1 MNYGLLN
8 FKAQNGKPG
17 IFWTNEQSKR
27 TTKKEGSFRANS
39 APTNSVESSRP
50 VDYKTRKQPFEIRHH
65 PKNYDRIEPEVDNI
79 LKPLADEKQHE
90 AEKPKKPVKNF
101 IQKNREKA
109 GRGKKVKGDEKNG
122 TVTLTQDQLDAI
134 LASVGKVASG
144 EEEKLKISIDSKN
157 HEVTIESPR
166 RRDYD
171 DETEKHY
178 RDRSEKENGHS
189 KSRKD
194 RRKKENDSI
203 YALVGGDT
211 NRSKK
216 DREKRV
222 DRDSSDEREHH
233 HHHRRSRDDSRE
245 RDRRSDREQSEE
257 RNHRRDRKSRDD
269 SGDRDHSRE
278 RYKRSHDRDRNHGR
292 ERHPSYDPDYDR
304 KKKQDDSS
312 DRILKDLRLKAEEQ
326 LQKSRDSDRFREAKV
341 KDSESRDSKKPDS
354 NHLSPHDLNIDPI
367 SPREIAGIPVT
378 LPWKHMTK
386 AERRRLMIAREK
398 VIAEAEKKKEQD
410 GKSKWRE
417 MVKEE
422 TEKLQT
428 TKKKDKRRRSLSRS
442 PSREDSRERR
452 RSSSR
457 DRHERSRERRH
468 DRRSPS
474 DDRRG
479 SRSRERRRRS
489 HSDER
494 RDSRSRER
502 RHHRESHSRE
512 RRHSRERSRDDSAER
527 SRHRS
532 HRRSPSPPPRQ
543 EDKLS
548 STSVATGS
556 STRPPTNMTLAEKK
570 KLQWEKERAESQVGY
585 TPWGRPGAGAPLRTR
600 SGKLAADYRARQ
612 EDYPDT
618 IDEESEAV
626 NQNSSQNASET
637 TKHKR
642 ERKNRPQREEV
653 QRNEQPAVTGTS
665 SRNVPAAMRSSFVLG
680 QIAPDTERF
689 ENTKEQER
697 QQWLKD
703 LERQR
708 EEKRE
713 QQIKNYESTLRGA
726 DTWADKF
733 SNDYKPA
740 RLPDQPPETLRR
752 EDVGAGVETTR
763 ISSAPVNV
771 GQSQQEDDEDKTYIR
786 GQNVY
791 MDPVTKKELEDKRQR
806 QLEHQRAV
814 MEQVQE
820 KQRLKQLERDRK
832 MAEDAEEER
841 KLQAERDRLQK
852 QYEVDQN
859 KLKVR
864 ELKRQEEVERLKAAM
879 DEAHEKAMRE
889 KYSRR
894 MQHLEQGGHDT
905 TQLKAHLAEAPTN
918 RHGYETLRNTQSI
931 AKITPRGGELRND
944 VNHIVPSQVPGLDL
958 ELSPRVLLA
967 GSPTNAQYT
976 QKDSY
981 HDPAYTE
988 NRVLTPNKYRHH
1000 GHHTAEFGT
1009 QTGMKV
1015 PDLLDTDRDEEI
1027 SRETRREVTDV
1038 GIMYKFVNGKRVR
1051 VKSAP
1056 REELPKNREVPENPR
1071 KKKVEKNKG
1080 KKLWNYQNKE
1090 SKRPVKQSER
1100 DPLYQKKKEES
1111 RLRRQHRE
1119 QQLLEMVEKNRD
1131 IIPTER
1137 HTRTP
1142 GHSRDHSPVSDGGRT
1157 PRSTRKEYS
1166 VYSVKRARSHSPDRS
1181 ESRTATRTL
1190 ERAESPANRKSPVSH
1205 HSVSPAPTGRRS
1217 PPIPAL
1223 RNRGTDRGNYLPIDY
1238 DPAGTRVV
1246 NNKYRDGDP
1255 LEIPVGNSDFVPFL
1269 RTVDILDPAK
1279 ATSPM
1284 PLSREA
1290 TQVANA
1296 RKAYIKGMKPGNYGN
1311 RVDNYQDRMRMPNEQ
1326 KRKDP
1331 ILNPSLVT
1339 DHPTQRQD
1347 AILQQLS
1354 TMRENLMQRQRE
1366 LETFSPTDLE

>member
-17 IFWTNEQSKR
+17 IFFTNEQSRK
-27 TTKKEGSFRANS
+27 TAKKEYSLRVKS
-39 APTNSVESSRP
+39 APSHSV
-50 VDYKTRKQPFEIRHH
+50 VDYKTRKQPFELRHH
-65 PKNYDRIEPEVDNI
+65 PKNYDRVEPEVDNV
-79 LKPLADEKQHE
+79 LKPLPDDKQQE
-90 AEKPKKPVKNF
+90 PEKPKKPVKNF
-101 IQKNREKA
+101 IQKNREKIV
-109 GRGKKVKGDEKNG
+109 RGKKGKDDDKNG
-122 TVTLTQDQLDAI
+122 TVTLTQDQLNAI
-134 LASVGKVASG
+134 LASVGKVATG
-144 EEEKLKISIDSKN
+144 EEDELKISFDSKH
-157 HEVTIESPR
+157 HEVLIESPR
-166 RRDYD
+166 RKDYD
-171 DETEKHY
+171 DETEKHH

-194 RRKKENDSI
+194 RRKKEDDSI
-203 YALVGGDT
+203 YALMGGDST

-222 DRDSSDEREHH
+222 ERDSSDERDYR
-233 HHHRRSRDDSRE
+233 HRRSRDISRE
-245 RDRRSDREQSEE
+245 RDRRSDHDQSEE
-257 RNHRRDRKSRDD
+257 RNHRRNKKSRED
-269 SGDRDHSRE
+269 SEDRDHSRE
-278 RYKRSHDRDRNHGR
+278 RYKRSHNRDRNHGR
-292 ERHPSYDPDYDR
+292 ERDRNPSFDPDYDR
-304 KKKQDDSS
+304 KKKQEDST
-312 DRILKDLRLKAEEQ
+312 DRILKDLRLKAESQ
-326 LQKSRDSDRFREAKV
+326 LQKSRESDKFREAKV
-341 KDSESRDSKKPDS
+341 KDSETRDSKKSEPS
-354 NHLSPHDLNIDPI
+354 TNHLSPDPNIDPV
-367 SPREIAGIPVT
+367 SPRELAGIPVT

-398 VIAEAEKKKEQD
+398 VIAEAEKKKEED
-410 GKSKWRE
+410 GKSRWRE
-417 MVKEE
+417 IVKEE

-428 TKKKDKRRRSLSRS
+428 TKKRESRRRSPSYSPPRSR
-442 PSREDSRERR
+442 DG
-452 RSSSR
+452 SR
-457 DRHERSRERRH
+457 DRRHSGSRDRRERSRDRRH

-474 DDRRG
+474 YERNG
-479 SRSRERRRRS
+479 SRSRDRRRRS
-489 HSDER
+489 HSDDR

-502 RHHRESHSRE
+502 RHHRDSHSRE
-512 RRHSRERSRDDSAER
+512 RRSSREKSRDDSADR

-532 HRRSPSPPPRQ
+532 HRRSPSPPTRQ
-543 EDKLS
+543 EDKVS
-548 STSVATGS
+548 STSVATGA

-570 KLQWEKERAESQVGY
+570 KLQWDRERAESQVGY
-585 TPWGRPGAGAPLRTR
+585 TPWGRPGAGAPLRSK

-612 EDYPDT
+612 VVNKENYPDT
-618 IDEESEAV
+618 INEELDTI
-626 NQNSSQNASET
+626 NQNSSQNASEA
-637 TKHKR
+637 TKSRR
-642 ERKNRPQREEV
+642 ERKESQREEV
-653 QRNEQPAVTGTS
+653 QRNEQLAPS
-665 SRNVPAAMRSSFVLG
+665 QSNRNVPAAMRSSFVFG
-680 QIAPDTERF
+680 QIAPDTDRF

-713 QQIKNYESTLRGA
+713 QQIKDYENTLKGTN
-726 DTWADKF
+726 TWADKF
-733 SNDYKPA
+733 SNDYRPA
-740 RLPDQPPETLRR
+740 RLPEQPPESVRR
-752 EDVGAGVETTR
+752 DDVGGGVEAAR

-771 GQSQQEDDEDKTYIR
+771 GQSQDDDDEDKTYIR

-791 MDPVTKKELEDKRQR
+791 MDPVTKKELEDKRLR
-806 QLEHQRAV
+806 QLEHQKAV

-820 KQRLKQLERDRK
+820 KQRQKQLERERK

-841 KLQAERDRLQK
+841 KLQAERDRLQR
-852 QYEVDQN
+852 QFEVDQS

-864 ELKRQEEVERLKAAM
+864 EMKRQEEVERLKAAM

-889 KYSRR
+889 KYSRK

-905 TQLKAHLAEAPTN
+905 TQLKAHLA
-918 RHGYETLRNTQSI
+918 
-931 AKITPRGGELRND
+931 AKITPRGGEFRD
-944 VNHIVPSQVPGLDL
+944 PRGDPTHIVPSQVPGLDL
-958 ELSPRVLLA
+958 ELSPRLL
-967 GSPTNAQYT
+967 GPPTAQYT

-981 HDPAYTE
+981 HEPHYTE

-1000 GHHTAEFGT
+1000 GHTAEFGT

-1015 PDLLDTDRDEEI
+1015 GDEVDTDRDEGPGI
-1027 SRETRREVTDV
+1027 PIETKREVTDA
-1038 GIMYKFVNGKRVR
+1038 GIMYKFVNNKRVR

-1056 REELPKNREVPENPR
+1056 KEEFQKNREPPENPKKR
-1071 KKKVEKNKG
+1071 KAEKNKG
-1080 KKLWNYQNKE
+1080 KKLWNYQNKAL
-1090 SKRPVKQSER
+1090 KKPIKQSER
-1100 DPLYQKKKEES
+1100 DPLYEKKKEES
-1111 RLRRQHRE
+1111 RIRRQHRE
-1119 QQLLEMVEKNRD
+1119 QQLREMVEKNRD

-1157 PRSTRKEYS
+1157 PRSTMKEYS
-1166 VYSVKRARSHSPDRS
+1166 AYSVRRAKSHSPDRS
-1181 ESRTATRTL
+1181 ESRTATRTI
-1190 ERAESPANRKSPVSH
+1190 ERAESPINRKSPVSH
-1205 HSVSPAPTGRRS
+1205 HSISPAPSGRRS

-1223 RNRGTDRGNYLPIDY
+1223 RYRGSDRNSNYLPIDY
-1238 DPAGTRVV
+1238 DPAGLGTRIVS
-1246 NNKYRDGDP
+1246 KYNDTDP
-1255 LEIPVGNSDFVPFL
+1255 LEIPVGNSQFVAYH

-1326 KRKDP
+1326 RRKDP
-1331 ILNPSLVT
+1331 ILDPSLVT

>member
-216 DREKRV
+216 DR
-222 DRDSSDEREHH
+222 
-233 HHHRRSRDDSRE
+233 
-245 RDRRSDREQSEE
+245 DRRSDREQSEE

-278 RYKRSHDRDRNHGR
+278 R
-292 ERHPSYDPDYDR
+292 
-304 KKKQDDSS
+304 
-312 DRILKDLRLKAEEQ
+312 
-326 LQKSRDSDRFREAKV
+326 
-341 KDSESRDSKKPDS
+341 
-354 NHLSPHDLNIDPI
+354 
-367 SPREIAGIPVT
+367 
-378 LPWKHMTK
+378 
-386 AERRRLMIAREK
+386 
-398 VIAEAEKKKEQD
+398 KKEQD

-905 TQLKAHLAEAPTN
+905 TQLKAHLAAVLGEDSTEREAPTN

>member
-79 LKPLADEKQHE
+79 LKPLPDEKQHE

-171 DETEKHY
+171 GETEKHY

-216 DREKRV
+216 DR
-222 DRDSSDEREHH
+222 
-233 HHHRRSRDDSRE
+233 
-245 RDRRSDREQSEE
+245 DRRSDREQSEE

-278 RYKRSHDRDRNHGR
+278 R
-292 ERHPSYDPDYDR
+292 
-304 KKKQDDSS
+304 
-312 DRILKDLRLKAEEQ
+312 
-326 LQKSRDSDRFREAKV
+326 
-341 KDSESRDSKKPDS
+341 
-354 NHLSPHDLNIDPI
+354 
-367 SPREIAGIPVT
+367 
-378 LPWKHMTK
+378 
-386 AERRRLMIAREK
+386 
-398 VIAEAEKKKEQD
+398 KKEQD

-428 TKKKDKRRRSLSRS
+428 TKKKDKRRRSLSLS

-512 RRHSRERSRDDSAER
+512 RRHSRERSRDDSADR

-612 EDYPDT
+612 VFHKEDYPDT

-637 TKHKR
+637 TKHKK

-713 QQIKNYESTLRGA
+713 QQIKDYESTQRGA

-841 KLQAERDRLQK
+841 KLQVERDRLQR

-905 TQLKAHLAEAPTN
+905 TQLKAHLAAVLGEDSTEGEAPTN

-1009 QTGMKV
+1009 QTGMKA

-1056 REELPKNREVPENPR
+1056 REELQKNREVPENTR

-1166 VYSVKRARSHSPDRS
+1166 VYSVRRARSHSPDRS